1 MIENIINDIE
11 DDDQQLFEHWKV
23 QVDEGQTPVRIDKY
37 LAEKNPY
44 QSRNRI
50 QNAADAGFIQVN
62 GTPVKSNYK
71 VRPNDVITLMLDYPK
86 HDTSIVAENIPIDV
100 VYEDDDLMVKTKM
113 KIKVQQ
119 GNSNHKKKDSRFEHT
134 VTELSN

>member
-71 VRPNDVITLMLDYPK
+71 VRPKIFQLMWFMRTMTLWL
-86 HDTSIVAENIPIDV
+86 
-100 VYEDDDLMVKTKM
+100 L
-113 KIKVQQ
+113 IKQLVW
-119 GNSNHKKKDSRFEHT
+119 
-134 VTELSN
+134 